1 MPQLTDLFF
10 WYFPPVSVLSGLS
23 WVALL
28 QHMAIAEVTHSAAL
42 GWEHLGWDGNI
53 QDSLP
58 GVLRALVGWLE
69 GWDLFSR

>member
-28 QHMAIAEVTHSAAL
+28 QRMAIAEVTHSAAL
-42 GWEHLGWDGNI
+42 GWEHLGWECPRQPPWSAQG
-53 QDSLP
+53 SSGMAGRLGP
-58 GVLRALVGWLE
+58 LL
-69 GWDLFSR
+69 